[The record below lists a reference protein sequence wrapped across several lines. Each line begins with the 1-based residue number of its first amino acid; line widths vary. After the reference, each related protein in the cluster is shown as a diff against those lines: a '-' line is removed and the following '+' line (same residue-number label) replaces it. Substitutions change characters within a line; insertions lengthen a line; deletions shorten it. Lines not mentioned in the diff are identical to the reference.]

1 MFSSIRFYRK
11 IDKLYARSLR
21 ICHSDYTSSY
31 DELLSKQ
38 DLVNIRIRN
47 IQQLM
52 IEIFKCREGI
62 SPAVINEMLRLG
74 NVLYTIRNP
83 SDLDSQLP
91 KTV

>member
-1 MFSSIRFYRK
+1 
-11 IDKLYARSLR
+11 
-21 ICHSDYTSSY
+21 
-31 DELLSKQ
+31 
-38 DLVNIRIRN
+38 
-47 IQQLM
+47 M
-52 IEIFKCREGI
+52 IEIFKCREGL